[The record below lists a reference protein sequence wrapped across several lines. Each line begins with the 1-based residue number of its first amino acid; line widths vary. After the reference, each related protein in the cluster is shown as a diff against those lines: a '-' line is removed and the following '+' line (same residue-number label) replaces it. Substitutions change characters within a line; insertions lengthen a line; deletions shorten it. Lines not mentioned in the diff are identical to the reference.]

1 MCLDIGKEGKKKIC
15 EFYLS
20 IVCLRRENK
29 NTDFYLCAL
38 INHVNIHILETIY
51 NFLKMLTAN

>member
-38 INHVNIHILETIY
+38 INHVNIQLFIY
-51 NFLKMLTAN
+51 